1 MAQYIE
7 VNTAEEFEQMIK
19 DKDLSISKGITE
31 GILKNLVGNRKNVH
45 VLEVY
50 IKENDST
57 VDVTCHRDDFIET
70 LEQNLETHIYHED
83 YEGCSGIQK
92 AINYLKGE

>member
-45 VLEVY
+45 VLEV
-50 IKENDST
+50 
-57 VDVTCHRDDFIET
+57 
-70 LEQNLETHIYHED
+70 
-83 YEGCSGIQK
+83 
-92 AINYLKGE
+92 